1 MKTLRLTSRAL
12 AFFNDERSNEQDAQE
27 RNRHVKKRNSNAGRQ
42 DRRNATSNDD
52 AREYDDAPILSSAE
66 FLRRYA
72 NADLTQAPGDDKDVE
87 KARRR
92 RERRE
97 RRNERTRNQDATT
110 PSETTQPPRG
120 KKGRNVG
127 SEPGERGD
135 AVGLRVIGGRL
146 RALKLEYAGDNRVR
160 PMKDRTR
167 EAIFNLLGDRPKGM
181 HAIDLFAGT
190 GALTFEAL
198 SRGAASATAIEIHFP
213 TARVTK
219 RNISAVEEREP
230 SLRGKITLVTTDV
243 FFWARKLAALDGERA
258 QSRSAIEP
266 NSQAEL
272 PRDLPWLVFCSPPY
286 DFWVKREREMLDL
299 LDVLRQRAPTGS
311 VFVIEADERFDF
323 ELLNAEIPPKK
334 RRSYPPA
341 EVAIFTV

>member
-1 MKTLRLTSRAL
+1 
-12 AFFNDERSNEQDAQE
+12 
-27 RNRHVKKRNSNAGRQ
+27 
-42 DRRNATSNDD
+42 
-52 AREYDDAPILSSAE
+52 
-66 FLRRYA
+66 
-72 NADLTQAPGDDKDVE
+72 
-87 KARRR
+87 
-92 RERRE
+92 
-97 RRNERTRNQDATT
+97 
-110 PSETTQPPRG
+110 
-120 KKGRNVG
+120 
-127 SEPGERGD
+127 
-135 AVGLRVIGGRL
+135 
-146 RALKLEYAGDNRVR
+146 
-160 PMKDRTR
+160 MKDRTR

-198 SRGAASATAIEIHFP
+198 SRGAASATAIE
-213 TARVTK
+213 
-219 RNISAVEEREP
+219 EREP

-243 FFWARKLAALDGERA
+243 FFWARKLAALDGERT
-258 QSRSAIEP
+258 QSRSAIEL